1 MKSGFVPRFSGSTLN
16 EDKASLN
23 WLLKNQT
30 IGGRP
35 QKNIHY
41 IEINEQGCLTRGRV
55 TPRVAF
61 CADKGI
67 QMKDLRL
74 IDSTLY
80 GPSITAKNGALI
92 FNIMDFQGLATSDT
106 FVLFEEDQ
114 EAQEF
119 NLSNQILKDNNFKT
133 TNRNKFAA
141 MFIQKILI
149 NKSNEINKE
158 SSLPISRNGSVSSSS
173 SLEKENCYGRFY
185 KPKECYKTI
194 ALSIILEIF
203 TKSLEDELYYLRD
216 STSKLLNELHKKIE
230 IMTFKK
236 LLVFSHQLN
245 AFSRKCWSTQC
256 CIDRLSEEYEN
267 PFLNSMDSNES
278 KEILRSQEKIDIE
291 NLLEFFS
298 LERLMEEAN
307 NIMVLSYFH
316 IYKMILIFSSK
327 LFFSLIQANS
337 FLLFLKVYI
346 KIMEE
351 AVALTITSNQ
361 ICLVGL
367 DLKIAIIT
375 CGLTAGSVIAGI
387 LGMNLKNGIEDS
399 RWAFVVLCAVIG
411 SLVSFII
418 TLGWRKLNRSL
429 KQ

>member
-1 MKSGFVPRFSGSTLN
+1 MHFIVKKYF
-16 EDKASLN
+16 
-23 WLLKNQT
+23 Q
-30 IGGRP
+30 
-35 QKNIHY
+35 
-41 IEINEQGCLTRGRV
+41 
-55 TPRVAF
+55 
-61 CADKGI
+61 
-67 QMKDLRL
+67 
-74 IDSTLY
+74 
-80 GPSITAKNGALI
+80 

-185 KPKECYKTI
+185 KPKECYKTM

-307 NIMVLSYFH
+307 NIMV
-316 IYKMILIFSSK
+316 
-327 LFFSLIQANS
+327 
-337 FLLFLKVYI
+337 YI

-418 TLGWRKLNRSL
+418 TLGWCKLNRSL